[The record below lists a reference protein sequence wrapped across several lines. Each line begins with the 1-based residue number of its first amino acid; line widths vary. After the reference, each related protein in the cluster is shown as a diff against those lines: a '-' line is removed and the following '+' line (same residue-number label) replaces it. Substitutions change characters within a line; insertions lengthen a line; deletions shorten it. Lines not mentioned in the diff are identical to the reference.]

1 MFTVVFLVFG
11 IIQNGGE
18 FDNVAEAQ
26 ARYDEIVADDPN
38 AVVYLFNDEAETT
51 SAQIVAT
58 NDPKWLEMQATSKP

>member
-18 FDNVAEAQ
+18 FDNVADAQ
-26 ARYDEIVADDPN
+26 ARYDEIVANDP
-38 AVVYLFNDEAETT
+38 AAIVYLFNDEAETT

-58 NDPKWLEMQATSKP
+58 NDPKWLELRSA